1 LGQTGA
7 QGVNLKTGSRSHAG
21 DPQNCVRPALTI
33 TNGRWTMSNYE
44 YEDDDDDFTQE
55 SGNDLVKQLR
65 KAAKQKDKELA
76 ELRAQ
81 FEGVSK
87 AQRERNI
94 KDVLESRGVNSKI
107 AKFIPS
113 DLDPTEESLSK
124 WLDDNGD
131 VFGFA
136 TESNQPVVDPAQ
148 AAAYKKMNSVTEQ
161 GLTPDASD
169 DIMRKLMSA
178 NSKEEL
184 DDIIRQSGL

>member
-1 LGQTGA
+1 
-7 QGVNLKTGSRSHAG
+7 
-21 DPQNCVRPALTI
+21 
-33 TNGRWTMSNYE
+33 MSNYE
-44 YEDDDDDFTQE
+44 YEDEDDDFTQE

-81 FEGVSK
+81 FGEVSK
-87 AQRERNI
+87 AQRERSI

-113 DLDPTEESLSK
+113 DVDSTEESLSK
-124 WLDDNGD
+124 WLEENGD
-131 VFGFA
+131 VFGFQA
-136 TESNQPVVDPAQ
+136 TDSNQPVVDPAQ

-161 GLTPDASD
+161 GLTPDASE

>member
-1 LGQTGA
+1 
-7 QGVNLKTGSRSHAG
+7 
-21 DPQNCVRPALTI
+21 
-33 TNGRWTMSNYE
+33 MSNFE
-44 YEDDDDDFTQE
+44 YEDDEDDITTSDN
-55 SGNDLVKQLR
+55 GNDLVKQLR
-65 KAAKQKDKELA
+65 KATKQKDKELA

-81 FEGVSK
+81 FENVSK
-87 AQRERNI
+87 AQRERSI

-113 DLDPTEESLSK
+113 DVDSTEESLSK
-124 WLDDNGD
+124 WLDENGD
-131 VFGFA
+131 VFGFT

-148 AAAYKKMNSVTEQ
+148 AAAYKKMNNVTDQ

>member
-1 LGQTGA
+1 
-7 QGVNLKTGSRSHAG
+7 
-21 DPQNCVRPALTI
+21 
-33 TNGRWTMSNYE
+33 MSNYE

-55 SGNDLVKQLR
+55 SGNNDLVKQLR

-148 AAAYKKMNSVTEQ
+148 AAAYKRMNSVTEQ

-169 DIMRKLMSA
+169 DIMRRLMSA

-184 DDIIRQSGL
+184 DEVIRQSGL

>member
-1 LGQTGA
+1 
-7 QGVNLKTGSRSHAG
+7 
-21 DPQNCVRPALTI
+21 
-33 TNGRWTMSNYE
+33 MSNFE
-44 YEDDDDDFTQE
+44 YEDDDDEVTTQDT
-55 SGNDLVKQLR
+55 SGNDVVKQLR
-65 KAAKQKDKELA
+65 KANKQKEKELA

-81 FEGVSK
+81 FEGISK
-87 AQRERNI
+87 AQRERSI

-113 DLDPTEESLSK
+113 DVDSTEESLSK

-131 VFGFA
+131 VFGFT

-148 AAAYKKMNSVTEQ
+148 AAAYKKMNNVTDQ

>member
-1 LGQTGA
+1 
-7 QGVNLKTGSRSHAG
+7 
-21 DPQNCVRPALTI
+21 
-33 TNGRWTMSNYE
+33 MSNYE
-44 YEDDDDDFTQE
+44 YEDEDDDFTTPVAND
-55 SGNDLVKQLR
+55 SNDLVKQLR
-65 KAAKQKDKELA
+65 KANKAKEKELA
-76 ELRAQ
+76 DLKAQ

-131 VFGFA
+131 VFGLQA
-136 TESNQPVVDPAQ
+136 AESNQSVVDPAQ
-148 AAAYKKMNSVTEQ
+148 AAAYKKMNGITEQ
-161 GLTPDASD
+161 GLTPDSSD
-169 DIMRKLMSA
+169 DLMRKLMSA

-184 DDIIRQSGL
+184 DEVIRQSGL

>member
-1 LGQTGA
+1 
-7 QGVNLKTGSRSHAG
+7 
-21 DPQNCVRPALTI
+21 
-33 TNGRWTMSNYE
+33 MSNFE
-44 YEDDDDDFTQE
+44 YEDDDNDDFTTE
-55 SGNDLVKQLR
+55 SNDLVKQLR
-65 KAAKQKDKELA
+65 KATKQKDKELA

-87 AQRERNI
+87 AQRERSI
-94 KDVLESRGVNSKI
+94 KDVLEARGVNSKI

-113 DLDPTEESLSK
+113 DVDSTEESLSK

-131 VFGFA
+131 VFGFTA
-136 TESNQPVVDPAQ
+136 TDSNQPVVDPAQ
-148 AAAYKKMNSVTEQ
+148 AAAYKKMNSVTDQ

-169 DIMRKLMSA
+169 DIMRRLMSA

>member
-1 LGQTGA
+1 
-7 QGVNLKTGSRSHAG
+7 
-21 DPQNCVRPALTI
+21 
-33 TNGRWTMSNYE
+33 MSNFE
-44 YEDDDDDFTQE
+44 YEDDEDDFTQE
-55 SGNDLVKQLR
+55 SNDLVKQLR

-81 FEGVSK
+81 FENVSK

-94 KDVLESRGVNSKI
+94 KDVLESRGVSSKI

-124 WLDDNGD
+124 WLDENGD
-131 VFGFA
+131 VFGFQA

-148 AAAYKKMNSVTEQ
+148 AAAYKRMNNVTEQ
-161 GLTPDASD
+161 GLTPDSHD
-169 DIMRKLMSA
+169 DIMRKLLSA

-184 DDIIRQSGL
+184 DEVIRQSGL

>member
-1 LGQTGA
+1 
-7 QGVNLKTGSRSHAG
+7 
-21 DPQNCVRPALTI
+21 
-33 TNGRWTMSNYE
+33 MSNFE
-44 YEDDDDDFTQE
+44 YEDEDDDFTTE
-55 SGNDLVKQLR
+55 SGNNDLVKQLR

-81 FEGVSK
+81 FGEVSK

-131 VFGFA
+131 VFGFS

-169 DIMRKLMSA
+169 DIMRKLLNA

>member
-1 LGQTGA
+1 
-7 QGVNLKTGSRSHAG
+7 
-21 DPQNCVRPALTI
+21 
-33 TNGRWTMSNYE
+33 MSNFE
-44 YEDDDDDFTQE
+44 YEDDDDDMTT
-55 SGNDLVKQLR
+55 SDSSNDVVKQLR
-65 KAAKQKDKELA
+65 KANKQKEKELA

-81 FEGVSK
+81 FEGISK
-87 AQRERNI
+87 AQRERSI

-113 DLDPTEESLSK
+113 DVDSTEESLSK
-124 WLDDNGD
+124 WLDENGD
-131 VFGFA
+131 VFGFT

-148 AAAYKKMNSVTEQ
+148 AAAYKKMNNVTDQ

>member
-1 LGQTGA
+1 
-7 QGVNLKTGSRSHAG
+7 
-21 DPQNCVRPALTI
+21 
-33 TNGRWTMSNYE
+33 MSNFE
-44 YEDDDDDFTQE
+44 YEDDEDDFTQE
-55 SGNDLVKQLR
+55 SGNNDLVKQLR
-65 KAAKQKDKELA
+65 KAAKQKDKELQ

-81 FEGVSK
+81 FEGISK
-87 AQRERNI
+87 AQRERSI

-113 DLDPTEESLSK
+113 DVDSTEESLSK

-131 VFGFA
+131 VFGFS

-148 AAAYKKMNSVTEQ
+148 ASAYKRMNNVTEQ
-161 GLTPDASD
+161 GMTPDASD

-184 DDIIRQSGL
+184 DEVIRQSGL